1 MSLFAGG
8 EQRGRGDTPGAEPEF
23 WIVRHTRTIL
33 FFALVLAAAGIYLAF
48 QLPVAVFPHTSF
60 PRVTIAI
67 DNGVMPVEQM
77 EVTITRPVENAVNS
91 VPGLETVRS
100 ITSRG
105 EAEVDLFF
113 NWNVDMVSTLQMV
126 NSAVAQV
133 RQSLP
138 ATAEIT
144 THRLSFASFPILGYS
159 LTSDTTAQT
168 DLWEMATYALKP
180 RLNRLPG
187 VSSVTVQGGQ
197 VPEVH
202 VVPDPAKLL
211 AARITIGDL
220 LQAIARTNLI
230 ESPGL
235 YQSHHELLLALV
247 GGQVHSAEEL
257 AEVVI
262 KTTPAGVPIHIGDV
276 ATVEQA
282 TEPVYTIVTANGK
295 PAVLLNVNRQ
305 IGSNALGVARAVHA
319 EAQAIRAT
327 LPPGVHLEPFY
338 DQSLLIQDSI
348 HSVRD
353 AILLGLILSAVIL
366 VVFLRD
372 WGSSL
377 VAGLV
382 IPVTILATLVMLSAT
397 GQSLNLMTLGGLA
410 AAVGLVID
418 DAIVVVENIVLHMDA
433 GQGRVQAV
441 RSALGEI
448 TVPLLGSTI
457 TPIVVFVPLIGVT
470 GVTGVFFRALAIT
483 MAVALLVSLAL
494 ALTWTPSLSLLFI
507 RKGSQAE
514 PETSPLPLDAQRLL
528 AMEEQMQSPWMRR
541 ILDGYVRWMQA
552 ALRKPRWIGAGCLL
566 VVLAGG
572 LAYRSLGSDLLPAMD
587 EGGFIL
593 DYLMPAGTSLTETNR
608 VLLQVEKVLQQTP
621 EVESTSRRTG
631 LQLGLAAVT
640 EANRGDFT
648 VKLKRDRSRSTD
660 AVMADVRARV
670 QSIAPQLDIEV
681 TQMLQDNINDLSNA
695 PEPIQIRLFSSS
707 MDLLQQAA
715 PRIADAIA
723 KIPGVIDVRNG
734 IDDNL
739 SSPSTNFRV
748 LPAVAAQMGFTPQD
762 VATDAH
768 AILEGV
774 PTEQP
779 LIRAGRPYTI
789 RVRFAHIYRA
799 SLSAIENTVLVSSTG
814 RTATLGSLAQISE
827 EPPQNEIFRENQQR
841 DLTVTAGLEGADLG
855 GSIGRIREKIQALH
869 LPPALRVVYG
879 GAYEVQQQ
887 SFHELLRVLLL
898 ALALVFGVLLAE
910 FRSFAAPTA
919 ILASSVLSV
928 AGVMFALLLT
938 RITFNVASFMGVIMV
953 IGIVAKNGI
962 LLLDAVQKFL
972 ALGMPAEQA
981 ILASGR
987 RRLRPILMTALAA
1000 ACGMLPLAFGIGAG
1014 SQMLQP
1020 LAIAVIGGVA
1030 LSMVLSLLVTPA
1042 VFYWLTK

>member
-1 MSLFAGG
+1 MNFFA
-8 EQRGRGDTPGAEPEF
+8 RGVQSEGHEAAENEPEF

-33 FFALVLAAAGIYLAF
+33 FFTLVLAIAGIYLAF

-133 RQSLP
+133 RQNLP
-138 ATAEIT
+138 ATAVVT

-159 LTSDTTAQT
+159 LTSSTTTQT
-168 DLWEMATYALKP
+168 NLWEMATYDLKP

-202 VVPDPAKLL
+202 VIPDPAKLL
-211 AARITIGDL
+211 AARITIDDL

-257 AEVVI
+257 AAVVI
-262 KTTPAGVPIHIGDV
+262 KTTPAGVPVHIGDV
-276 ATVEQA
+276 ASVESS
-282 TEPVYTIVTANGK
+282 TEPVYTIVTANGQ

-319 EAQAIRAT
+319 EAQAIRAA

-353 AILLGLILSAVIL
+353 AILLGLILAAVIL

-382 IPVTILATLVMLSAT
+382 IPVTILATIVVLSAM
-397 GQSLNLMTLGGLA
+397 GQSFNLMTLGGLA

-418 DAIVVVENIVLHMDA
+418 DAIVVVENIVLHIDA
-433 GQGRVQAV
+433 GQGRVEAV
-441 RSALGEI
+441 RSALSEI
-448 TVPLLGSTI
+448 TMPLLGSTI

-507 RKGSQAE
+507 RKGSHAKQEAR
-514 PETSPLPLDAQRLL
+514 PLDAHSLL
-528 AMEEQMQSPWMRR
+528 EFEEQMQSPWMRR
-541 ILDGYVRWMQA
+541 ILDHYVRWMRA

-593 DYLMPAGTSLTETNR
+593 DYLMPAGASLTETNR

-648 VKLKRDRSRSTD
+648 VKLKRNRSRSTD
-660 AVMADVRARV
+660 EVMADVRARV
-670 QSIAPQLDIEV
+670 QAIAPQLDIEV

-695 PEPIQIRLFSSS
+695 PEPIQIRLFSPSI
-707 MDLLQQAA
+707 DLLQQTA
-715 PRIADAIA
+715 PHIADAIA
-723 KIPGVIDVRNG
+723 KIPGVVDVRNG

-739 SSPSTNFRV
+739 SSPSTNFQV
-748 LPAVAAQMGFTPQD
+748 LPTVAAQMGFSPQE

-774 PTEQP
+774 PLEQP

-789 RVRFAHIYRA
+789 RVRFAQAYRA
-799 SLSAIENTVLVSSTG
+799 SLAAIENTVLVSSAG
-814 RTATLGSLAQISE
+814 RTATLGSLAQIHE

-841 DLTVTAGLEGADLG
+841 NLTVTAGLEGADLG
-855 GSIGRIREKIQALH
+855 SSIARIRQTIRTLH
-869 LPPALRVVYG
+869 LPPSLRVVYG

-898 ALALVFGVLLAE
+898 AMALVFGVLLAE

-919 ILASSVLSV
+919 ILSSSVLSV
-928 AGVMFALLLT
+928 AGVMFALLIT
-938 RITFNVASFMGVIMV
+938 QITFNVASFMGVIMV

-972 ALGMPAEQA
+972 ALGLPAEQA
-981 ILASGR
+981 ILEAGR

-1000 ACGMLPLAFGIGAG
+1000 VSGMLPLAFGIGAG

-1020 LAIAVIGGVA
+1020 LAIAVIGGVM

-1042 VFYWLTK
+1042 VFFWLTR

>member
-1 MSLFAGG
+1 MSLFARGVQPGG
-8 EQRGRGDTPGAEPEF
+8 HDAAEAEPEF

-33 FFALVLAAAGIYLAF
+33 FFTLVLAVAGIYLAF

-133 RQSLP
+133 RQNLP
-138 ATAEIT
+138 ATAVIT

-159 LTSDTTAQT
+159 LTSSTTSQT
-168 DLWEMATYALKP
+168 NLWEMATYELKP

-202 VVPDPAKLL
+202 VIPDPAKLL
-211 AARITIGDL
+211 AARITIDDL
-220 LQAIARTNLI
+220 LQAITRTNLI

-257 AEVVI
+257 AAVVI
-262 KTTPAGVPIHIGDV
+262 KTTSAGVPIHIGDV
-276 ATVEQA
+276 ASVEPS

-353 AILLGLILSAVIL
+353 AILLGLILAAVIL

-382 IPVTILATLVMLSAT
+382 IPVTILATIVVLSAM
-397 GQSLNLMTLGGLA
+397 GQSFNLMTLGGLA

-418 DAIVVVENIVLHMDA
+418 DAIVVVENIVLHIDA
-433 GQGRVQAV
+433 GQGRVEAV
-441 RSALGEI
+441 RSALSEI

-507 RKGSQAE
+507 RKGSQQQVDG
-514 PETSPLPLDAQRLL
+514 PLDAHSLL
-528 AMEEQMQSPWMRR
+528 ELEEQMQSPWMRR
-541 ILDGYVRWMQA
+541 ILDHYVRWMRA

-660 AVMADVRARV
+660 EVMADVRARV
-670 QSIAPQLDIEV
+670 QRIAPQLDIEV

-695 PEPIQIRLFSSS
+695 PEPIQIRLFSPSI
-707 MDLLQQAA
+707 DLLQQTA
-715 PRIADAIA
+715 PHIADAIA
-723 KIPGVIDVRNG
+723 KIPGVVDVRNG

-739 SSPSTNFRV
+739 SSPSTNFQV
-748 LPAVAAQMGFTPQD
+748 LPTVAAQMGFTPQE

-774 PTEQP
+774 PLEQP

-789 RVRFAHIYRA
+789 RVRFAQVYRA
-799 SLSAIENTVLVSSTG
+799 SLAAIENTVLVSSTG
-814 RTATLGSLAQISE
+814 RTATLGSLATITQL
-827 EPPQNEIFRENQQR
+827 PPQNEIFRENQQR

-855 GSIGRIREKIQALH
+855 NSIARIRQKIAALH
-869 LPPALRVVYG
+869 LPPSLRVVYG

-898 ALALVFGVLLAE
+898 AMALVFGVLLAE

-919 ILASSVLSV
+919 ILASWVLSV
-928 AGVMFALLLT
+928 AGVMFALLIT
-938 RITFNVASFMGVIMV
+938 QVTFNVASFMGLIMV

-962 LLLDAVQKFL
+962 LLLDAVHKFR
-972 ALGMPAEQA
+972 ALGLPAEQA
-981 ILASGR
+981 ILESGR

-1000 ACGMLPLAFGIGAG
+1000 VSGMLPLAFGIGAG

-1020 LAIAVIGGVA
+1020 LAIAVIGGVM

-1042 VFYWLTK
+1042 VFYWLTR

>member
-1 MSLFAGG
+1 MSLFARDAQNP
-8 EQRGRGDTPGAEPEF
+8 ENVEPEF

-33 FFALVLAAAGIYLAF
+33 FFTLVLAVAGIYLAF

-60 PRVTIAI
+60 PRVTISI

-77 EVTITRPVENAVNS
+77 EVTITRPVENAINS

-126 NSAVAQV
+126 DSAVAQA
-133 RQSLP
+133 RQQLP
-138 ATAEIT
+138 TTAEIT

-168 DLWEMATYALKP
+168 ELWEMATYELKP

-211 AARITIGDL
+211 AARIPVDAL

-247 GGQVHSAEEL
+247 GGQVHSAQEL
-257 AEVVI
+257 AQVVVT
-262 KTTPAGVPIHIGDV
+262 TTPAGVPIHIGDV
-276 ATVEQA
+276 ASVEPSTQ
-282 TEPVYTIVTANGK
+282 PVYTIVTANGK

-319 EAQAIRAT
+319 EAQTIRAT

-348 HSVRD
+348 RSVRD
-353 AILLGLILSAVIL
+353 AILLGLILSAVVL
-366 VVFLRD
+366 VLFLRD

-382 IPVTILATLVMLSAT
+382 IPVTILATIVVLSAV
-397 GQSLNLMTLGGLA
+397 GESFNLMTLGGLA

-418 DAIVVVENIVLHMDA
+418 DAIVVVENIVLHIDA
-433 GQGRVQAV
+433 GQGRVEAV
-441 RSALGEI
+441 RSALSEI

-507 RKGSQAE
+507 RKGKNAAPQ
-514 PETSPLPLDAQRLL
+514 TSPVDAHSLL
-528 AMEEQMQSPWMRR
+528 EREEQMQSPWMRG
-541 ILDGYVRWMQA
+541 ILDRYARWMRA
-552 ALRKPRWIGAGCLL
+552 ALRRPLWIGLGCLL
-566 VVLAGG
+566 LVIAGA
-572 LAYRSLGSDLLPAMD
+572 LAYRGLGSDLLPAMD

-648 VKLKRDRSRSTD
+648 VKLKSRRNRSTD
-660 AVMADVRARV
+660 AVMADVRTRV
-670 QSIAPQLDIEV
+670 QAIAPQLDIEV

-707 MDLLQQAA
+707 MDLLQQTA
-715 PRIADAIA
+715 PRIADSIA
-723 KIPGVIDVRNG
+723 KIPGVVDVRNG

-739 SSPSTNFRV
+739 SSPSTNFQV
-748 LPAVAAQMGFTPQD
+748 LPAVAAQMGFTPEQ

-789 RVRFAHIYRA
+789 RVRFAHVYRA
-799 SLSAIENTVLVSSTG
+799 SLAAIENTVLVSSTG
-814 RTATLGSLAQISE
+814 RTATLGSLATITE
-827 EPPQNEIFRENQQR
+827 LPPQNEIFRENQQR

-855 GSIGRIREKIQALH
+855 NSIARIRQKIAALH
-869 LPPALRVVYG
+869 LPPSLRVVYG

-898 ALALVFGVLLAE
+898 AMALVFGVLLAE

-928 AGVMFALLLT
+928 AGVMFALLIT
-938 RITFNVASFMGVIMV
+938 QVTFNVASFMGLIMV

-962 LLLDAVQKFL
+962 LLLDAVHKFR
-972 ALGMPAEQA
+972 ALGLPAEQA
-981 ILASGR
+981 ILESGR

-1000 ACGMLPLAFGIGAG
+1000 VSGMLPLAFGIGAG

-1020 LAIAVIGGVA
+1020 LAIAVIGGVM

-1042 VFYWLTK
+1042 VFYWLTR

>member
-1 MSLFAGG
+1 MSLFASDA
-8 EQRGRGDTPGAEPEF
+8 QTPANTAPEF

-33 FFALVLAAAGIYLAF
+33 FFTLVLAIAGIYLAF

-60 PRVTIAI
+60 PRVTISI
-67 DNGVMPVEQM
+67 DNGVMPIEQM

-126 NSAVAQV
+126 DAAVAQV
-133 RQSLP
+133 RQKLP

-168 DLWEMATYALKP
+168 DLWEMATYELKP

-202 VVPDPAKLL
+202 VVPDPAKLM

-235 YQSHHELLLALV
+235 YPSHHELLLALV
-247 GGQVHSAEEL
+247 GGQVHSAQEL
-257 AEVVI
+257 AQVVV
-262 KTTPAGVPIHIGDV
+262 TTTAAGVPIHIGDV
-276 ATVEQA
+276 ASVEA
-282 TEPVYTIVTANGK
+282 STEPVYTLVTANGK

-305 IGSNALGVARAVHA
+305 IGSNALGVARAVQE

-353 AILLGLILSAVIL
+353 AILLGLILAAVIL
-366 VVFLRD
+366 VLFLRD

-382 IPVTILATLVMLSAT
+382 IPVTILATIVVLSAM
-397 GQSLNLMTLGGLA
+397 GQSFNLMTLGGLA
-410 AAVGLVID
+410 AAVGLIID
-418 DAIVVVENIVLHMDA
+418 DAIVVVENIVLHIDA
-433 GQGRVQAV
+433 GQQRVEAV

-507 RKGSQAE
+507 RKGNHAAPQ
-514 PETSPLPLDAQRLL
+514 PSPVDAHDLL
-528 AMEEQMQSPWMRR
+528 EREEQMQSPWMRS
-541 ILDGYVRWMQA
+541 ILDAYARWMRV
-552 ALRKPRWIGAGCLL
+552 ALRKPLWIGVGCLL
-566 VVLAGG
+566 LVLAGA
-572 LAYRSLGSDLLPAMD
+572 LAFRGLGSDLLPAMD

-648 VKLKRDRSRSTD
+648 VKLKRERSRSTD

-670 QSIAPQLDIEV
+670 QRIAPQLDIEV

-695 PEPIQIRLFSSS
+695 PEPIQIRLFSSN
-707 MDLLQQAA
+707 MDLLQQTA

-723 KIPGVIDVRNG
+723 KIPGVVDVRNG

-739 SSPSTNFRV
+739 SSPSTNFQV
-748 LPAVAAQMGFTPQD
+748 LPAVAAQIGFTPQE
-762 VATDAH
+762 VATDAQ

-789 RVRFAHIYRA
+789 RVRFAHAYRA
-799 SLSAIENTVLVSSTG
+799 SLQAMENTVLVSSTG
-814 RTATLGSLAQISE
+814 RTATLGSLATITEQ
-827 EPPQNEIFRENQQR
+827 PPQNEIFRENQQR

-855 GSIGRIREKIQALH
+855 NSIARIRQKIAALH
-869 LPPALRVVYG
+869 LPPSLRVVYG

-938 RITFNVASFMGVIMV
+938 QITFNVASFMGVIMV

-962 LLLDAVQKFL
+962 LLLDAVQKFR
-972 ALGMPAEQA
+972 ALGLPAAQA
-981 ILASGR
+981 IVESGR

-1000 ACGMLPLAFGIGAG
+1000 ICGMLPLAFGMGAG

-1020 LAIAVIGGVA
+1020 LAIAVIGGVL

-1042 VFYWLTK
+1042 VFYWLTQ